1 MQSVSDF
8 AGTNCITRKNV
19 RICEICKQNS
29 KLHWTLALGSGTFLD
44 VAPDPSNCLVR
55 IIAYI
60 YVCDSYFYGIPT
72 FEGVPHTN
80 ERTDIVMDFEDPEKL
95 DCPSSFPFLS
105 FLRPISLLLS
115 FFLFLFLSTPWV
127 PSGNDQTNH
136 WSLPAT
142 SSRPAP
148 DWHTVHSTQYNAQH
162 ITFNLENHRSSTS
175 GPRWTTPR
183 KIGH

>member
-1 MQSVSDF
+1 MYGIRYIHALPMLFACTVQCILSHLQSVVCSLQS
-8 AGTNCITRKNV
+8 ACKVCLTLLGPTVLLEKNV
-19 RICEICKQNS
+19 RICQICKQNS

-72 FEGVPHTN
+72 FEGVPHTH

-105 FLRPISLLLS
+105 FLVQLLC
-115 FFLFLFLSTPWV
+115 FFPFYLFFFLSTP
-127 PSGNDQTNH
+127 
-136 WSLPAT
+136 
-142 SSRPAP
+142 
-148 DWHTVHSTQYNAQH
+148 
-162 ITFNLENHRSSTS
+162 
-175 GPRWTTPR
+175 
-183 KIGH
+183 